1 MVARTRS
8 CAAARQA
15 GHVSEDA
22 ESYAAD
28 YSTLDLKV
36 GSLEDIG

>member
-1 MVARTRS
+1 MVARMRS

-15 GHVSEDA
+15 GHVSKDA
-22 ESYAAD
+22 ESYTAD

-36 GSLEDIG
+36 ELLEDIG